1 MTWSTRWVRASI
13 RAMENSRMGT
23 RAMSMGRVKVVRA
36 KNSLRNS
43 TDATKAASSTP
54 NKAPRRP
61 LNGVLIL
68 NSMIKPVKQVSTTA
82 KVDMS
87 WLESPKGPLRAHSS
101 TMLAVMVK
109 AAGMLCRMTFKMN
122 LPRSLSL
129 LGSKARMKEGVPMVK
144 VEISVC
150 CTGWKG

>member
-87 WLESPKGPLRAHSS
+87 WLESPKGPAEGAQQHNVGRHGQGGRNAL
-101 TMLAVMVK
+101 
-109 AAGMLCRMTFKMN
+109 RMTFKMN
-122 LPRSLSL
+122 LPAACPCWAPRP
-129 LGSKARMKEGVPMVK
+129 G
-144 VEISVC
+144 
-150 CTGWKG
+150 